1 MLCVT
6 GLLDGKTIYK
16 SPYYIW
22 KNVQDM
28 MKRIDARIR
37 VRDEFEW
44 QKAR

>member
-1 MLCVT
+1 MT
-6 GLLDGKTIYK
+6 GLLDGKTTVISK